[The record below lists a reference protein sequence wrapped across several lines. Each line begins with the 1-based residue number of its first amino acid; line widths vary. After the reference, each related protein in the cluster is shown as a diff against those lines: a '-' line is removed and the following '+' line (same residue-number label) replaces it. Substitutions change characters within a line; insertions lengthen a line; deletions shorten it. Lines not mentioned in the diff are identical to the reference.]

1 MIDRLLR
8 RASSVLLVLGGI
20 AATLMMLQIGADIVG
35 KYVFDKPV
43 PATLEIVAWYYMVAT
58 IFVPIAY
65 VQLHGKHL
73 TVELFTQG
81 LSQRRLATI
90 EAITAVLTFLYAG
103 TLFVL
108 TFRTAV
114 EETGRGEAQDATF
127 FDLPVWPSR
136 WILPLSL
143 GVMMLIVIRQFVQHV
158 RLLRSS
164 RAS

>member
-58 IFVPIAY
+58 IFFPIAY

-81 LSQRRLATI
+81 LSARRLATI
-90 EAITAVLTFLYAG
+90 ETVTAVLTFLYAG
-103 TLFVL
+103 TLFIL

-114 EETGRGEAQDATF
+114 DETVRGEAQDATF

-143 GVMMLIVIRQFVQHV
+143 GVMMLIVIRQFVQHI
-158 RLLRSS
+158 RSLLSS